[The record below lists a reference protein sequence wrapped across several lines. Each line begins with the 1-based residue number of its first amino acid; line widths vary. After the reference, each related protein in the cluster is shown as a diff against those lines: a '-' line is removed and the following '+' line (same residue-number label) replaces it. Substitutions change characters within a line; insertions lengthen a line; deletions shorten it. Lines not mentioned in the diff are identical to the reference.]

1 MIILDTH
8 TWIWWESEY
17 PTAITDSQQ
26 EAIRREL
33 RPGGVIGI
41 SAITCWEIAM
51 LVEGRRLDLHGRD
64 APSWLRTSLTYP
76 NVQLIPITPEI
87 AVRAYTLPEPFHRDP
102 ADRILVATA
111 LELSC
116 PLLTSD
122 RRIIEY
128 PHVTTI

>member
-1 MIILDTH
+1 MLVLDTH
-8 TWIWWESEY
+8 IQIWWVEEDGRLTNAQRLAIESE
-17 PTAITDSQQ
+17 
-26 EAIRREL
+26 RR
-33 RPGGVIGI
+33 RSGTIGV
-41 SAITCWEIAM
+41 SAISCIEIA
-51 LVEGRRLDLHGRD
+51 RLAGAGLIELPTDALTWMGDLLGY
-64 APSWLRTSLTYP
+64 PSVRLL
-76 NVQLIPITPEI
+76 PITPEI

-122 RRIIEY
+122 RRIVEY

>member
-8 TWIWWESEY
+8 TWIWWESGY
-17 PTAITDSQQ
+17 PNAITVSQQ

-51 LVEGRRLDLHGRD
+51 LVEGQRLDLNGRD
-64 APSWLRTSLTYP
+64 ALSWLRTSLTYP

-87 AVRAYTLPEPFHRDP
+87 AVRAYSLPAPFHRDP

-122 RRIIEY
+122 RRIVEY